1 MEPRL
6 FIDGSWTTSD
16 RTTPVEDKYSTEV
29 LGEVNVASEAQ
40 VDHAIGALNASHAKG
55 PLHPHHRFEIL
66 ARASQLVEERRDA
79 LRRIIVAESG
89 FSTKDADGE
98 VTRAV
103 QTLRLSGEE
112 ATRLN
117 GEVIP
122 LEGAPG
128 VTNRMGYTVFS
139 PLGVVAAITPFNSPL
154 NTTCHKVGPALAAGN
169 PVALKPATYTPFTA
183 AALVHILLDA
193 GLPEDRIALLQGG
206 GGSVGQRLLED
217 ERIAYYTFTGSTEVG
232 RTIQTTVGLRG
243 TQLELGSLSSTFICN
258 DADLDRAVSASVSAA
273 FRKAGQVCTSIQR
286 LYVERSVYDTVR
298 ERLVEAVGRLN
309 VGDPAD
315 PETDVGPVIS
325 AADAER
331 IEAWVLAAEQQGAT
345 RLIGGD
351 RVSRVVQPCLLE
363 DVDPGMQVM
372 CEEVFGPVLSVLPF
386 DDLDLAVD
394 QANDTPFGLSAGV
407 FTDDLSRAFRAAAR
421 LRMGSVHINQTSSSR
436 IDLMPYGGVKD
447 SGYGHEGPR
456 YAAREMSEEKLIT
469 ITHA

>member
-1 MEPRL
+1 MEARL
-6 FIDGSWTTSD
+6 FIDGAWTSSE
-16 RTTPVEDKYSTEV
+16 RTTPVEHKYTAEL
-29 LGEVNVASEAQ
+29 LGEVHVASEEQ
-40 VDHAIGALNASHAKG
+40 VDRAVGALAAAHAAG
-55 PLHPHHRFEIL
+55 PLHPYERFEIL
-66 ARASQLVEERRDA
+66 SRASALVEERRQE
-79 LRRIIVAESG
+79 LRDIIVAESG
-89 FSTKDADGE
+89 FTTKDADGE

-117 GEVIP
+117 GEVVP
-122 LEGAPG
+122 LDGAPG
-128 VTNRMGYTVFS
+128 VHHRMGYTVRH

-169 PVALKPATYTPFTA
+169 TVALKPATYTPFTA

-193 GLPEDRIALLQGG
+193 GLPGDRIALLQGG

-217 ERIAYYTFTGSTEVG
+217 PRIAFYTFTGSTEVG
-232 RTIQTTVGLRG
+232 RHIQATVGLRG
-243 TQLELGSLSSTFICN
+243 TQLELGSLSSTFVCA
-258 DADLDRAVSASVSAA
+258 DADLERAVTASVSAA

-286 LYVERSVYDTVR
+286 LYVERGVYDEVL
-298 ERLVEAVGRLN
+298 ERLAANVASLG

-315 PETDVGPVIS
+315 PDTDVGPVIS
-325 AADAER
+325 AGDAER
-331 IEAWVLAAEQQGAT
+331 IEAWVTAAEARGAT
-345 RLIGGD
+345 RVTGGD
-351 RVSRVVQPCLLE
+351 RQGRVIRPCLLT
-363 DVDPGMQVM
+363 DVDPSLQVM
-372 CEEVFGPVLSVLPF
+372 CEEVFGPVMSVLPF
-386 DDLDLAVD
+386 DDLDAAVD
-394 QANDTPFGLSAGV
+394 EANDTPFGLSAGV
-407 FTDDLSRAFRAAAR
+407 FTNDLPRAFRAAER